1 MDISQKV
8 QNTHDTLY
16 RIKEVNKKEGL
27 SKDAW
32 ITLREGNRIVIEA
45 RGGQKV
51 GGREEGEMGRAESDT
66 GRDRREAPRARKKN
80 GNLRV
85 GGISRKSWQEA

>member
-1 MDISQKV
+1 
-8 QNTHDTLY
+8 
-16 RIKEVNKKEGL
+16 
-27 SKDAW
+27 
-32 ITLREGNRIVIEA
+32 
-45 RGGQKV
+45 V